1 MFRAI
6 NSEQNIFLVGQR
18 CLLVRTMELFGT
30 IYHSQ
35 TKTFSHNFGHKS
47 RYMLLIKKKKKK
59 KKKKTKT
66 KKKKL
71 LKSPK
76 L

>member
-1 MFRAI
+1 MEAALFRAI

-47 RYMLLIKKKKKK
+47 RYMLLIKKKEEEEEEDDDEEEE
-59 KKKKTKT
+59 TA
-66 KKKKL
+66 
-71 LKSPK
+71 
-76 L
+76 